1 MMASKSARQLVDDA
15 YDALFGRGDLSGF
28 LADFDENSVMI
39 EAESLP
45 YGGTFRGRD
54 TIKAAIEQVF
64 AYWRDFAYEVEAIAD
79 SELWVMAYGR
89 FRATS
94 VKTGKQ
100 LDIPLAEVWH
110 IRDGKVMMISPIYSD
125 TKLALN
131 VLG

>member
-1 MMASKSARQLVDDA
+1 MANSARQVVDNA
-15 YDALFGRGDLSGF
+15 YAALFEKGDLDGF

-54 TIKAAIEQVF
+54 TIKAAIQQVF
-64 AYWRDFAYEVEAIAD
+64 GYWHDFSYDIEAITD
-79 SELWVMAYGR
+79 SAEFVIAYGR

-94 VKTGKQ
+94 TKTGKQ
-100 LDIPLAEVWH
+100 IDIPLAEVWH
-110 IRDGKVMMISPIYSD
+110 IRDGKVVLVNPVYSD
-125 TKLALN
+125 TKLALD